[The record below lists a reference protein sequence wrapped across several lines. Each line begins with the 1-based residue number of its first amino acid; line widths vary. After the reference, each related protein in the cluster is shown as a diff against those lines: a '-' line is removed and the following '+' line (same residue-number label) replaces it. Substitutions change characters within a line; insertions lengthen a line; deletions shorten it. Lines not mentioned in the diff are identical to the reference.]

1 MIHLGKVV
9 QLANR
14 LGCPKGESNI
24 NQTRTVLF
32 AKALVQWDVNKLP
45 LPPAKPPERVSSH

>member
-9 QLANR
+9 QIANR
-14 LGCPKGESNI
+14 LGCLKRGIQHKSN
-24 NQTRTVLF
+24 NKTVLF

-45 LPPAKPPERVSSH
+45 LAKPPERVSSH